1 MAGKAKDRWPG
12 GYIHRQ
18 ADGRLLFVLERRVK
32 KHRFHISTRCHNLT
46 SAMKQL
52 ERFEADPFGY
62 SPAGEQKAEA
72 LRMTADLI
80 DEFETW
86 SVDVRGN
93 TQKHANEM
101 SNRLLDWI
109 VDLNNADLRGVTLR
123 EHIKPALER
132 RKTSRQHRI
141 IAIKSFYAWLRKE
154 RHLLDHA
161 EDPTLDLVVPT
172 AVPEK
177 RRRRKAVE
185 RERIAAVFNQLEPV
199 HRDCLLLLVA
209 TGWHVT
215 ELERFIRQDAS
226 EIVVQP
232 EGADSLAT
240 LVTRH
245 KGGETTRTPI
255 GFPEHLEA
263 AQRLRAGRV
272 VPRRLNDAIKE
283 ACRKAEVA
291 EFTLGVMRHSVATW
305 AVQSGARPSEVSEFL
320 QHKDPSTTRN
330 FYIDV
335 SAPTVRVPVMRLVK
349 AG

>member
-1 MAGKAKDRWPG
+1 MAVKAKERWPG
-12 GYIHRQ
+12 GYVHRQ
-18 ADGRLLFVLERRVK
+18 ADGRPLFIIERRVRGE
-32 KHRFHISTRCHNLT
+32 RFHISTRCHNVT
-46 SAMKQL
+46 SALKQL
-52 ERFEADPFGY
+52 ERFEADPLNY
-62 SPAGEQKAEA
+62 SPAGVTKAEP
-72 LRMTADLI
+72 LRMTAALVDA
-80 DEFETW
+80 FEAW

-93 TQKHANEM
+93 TRKHANEM
-101 SNRLLDWI
+101 SNRLLEWMA
-109 VDLNNADLRGVTLR
+109 DLNNADLRGVSLR
-123 EHIKPALER
+123 EHIKPALDR
-132 RKTSRQHRI
+132 RKTCRQHRI
-141 IAIKSFYAWLRKE
+141 IALKSFYGWLRKE
-154 RHLLDHA
+154 RHVLTHA
-161 EDPTLDLVVPT
+161 EDPTLDLMVPS

-185 RERIAAVFNQLEPV
+185 RDRIAAVFAKLAPA

-215 ELERFIRQDAS
+215 ELERFIRREES
-226 EIVVQP
+226 EIVIQP
-232 EGADSLAT
+232 DDSGSLAT

-255 GFPEHLEA
+255 AFPEHLEA

-335 SAPTVRVPVMRLVK
+335 SAPTVRVPVMRLH
-349 AG
+349 